1 MKSRTIGMTVRLFGH
16 GHKGTRTL
24 DLLRVKY
31 TFNVI
36 GNLVSTKFRVV
47 MGFFALIKKR
57 EKRDFA

>member
-1 MKSRTIGMTVRLFGH
+1 MTVRLFGH

-47 MGFFALIKKR
+47 MGFFALNKKR